1 MTVERPFEDPAA
13 APRRERHPESR
24 PEAAA
29 PGPPFPPMGPPPD
42 PPPDSPAESLAPL
55 DPDHP
60 QWRRRRRRLSI
71 LFGTSLAAFAGVG
84 AAAIANMVRGQP
96 IDPNAASVMW
106 PLGSAAAAASGLY
119 VWQGVR
125 RSDGG
130 GRWGGGQDDRWG
142 GRRDG
147 HR

>member
-13 APRRERHPESR
+13 APHRAHR
-24 PEAAA
+24 PEAAVPEPPLPPEA
-29 PGPPFPPMGPPPD
+29 PLGT
-42 PPPDSPAESLAPL
+42 L

-71 LFGTSLAAFAGVG
+71 LFGASLAAFVGVG
-84 AAAIANMVRGQP
+84 IAAIANMVRGQL

-125 RSDGG
+125 RN
-130 GRWGGGQDDRWG
+130 DRQGDLPADWRHDWRG
-142 GRRDG
+142 GRR
-147 HR
+147 

>member
-1 MTVERPFEDPAA
+1 MTVERPFEDPGA

-24 PEAAA
+24 PEAAS

-71 LFGTSLAAFAGVG
+71 LFGTSLAAFVGIGV
-84 AAAIANMVRGQP
+84 AAIANMVRGQP

-106 PLGSAAAAASGLY
+106 PLGSAAAAATGLY

-125 RSDGG
+125 RNDSGS
-130 GRWGGGQDDRWG
+130 WLYDRRHDWRG
-142 GRRDG
+142 GRR
-147 HR
+147 

>member
-1 MTVERPFEDPAA
+1 MTVERPFEDPGA

-29 PGPPFPPMGPPPD
+29 PGPPFPPVD
-42 PPPDSPAESLAPL
+42 PPPVSLGPL

-84 AAAIANMVRGQP
+84 VAAIANMVRGQP

-125 RSDGG
+125 RSDGA
-130 GRWGGGQDDRWG
+130 GRWGGGR
-142 GRRDG
+142 
-147 HR
+147 

>member
-1 MTVERPFEDPAA
+1 MTVERPFEDPGA
-13 APRRERHPESR
+13 APRRAHR
-24 PEAAA
+24 PETRPDSAV
-29 PGPPFPPMGPPPD
+29 PEPPVPPPD
-42 PPPDSPAESLAPL
+42 SLAPL

-84 AAAIANMVRGQP
+84 VAAIANMVRGQP

-125 RSDGG
+125 RSDGA
-130 GRWGGGQDDRWG
+130 GRWGGWQDDRWG

>member
-1 MTVERPFEDPAA
+1 MTVERPFEDPGA

-42 PPPDSPAESLAPL
+42 PPPDSLAPL

-84 AAAIANMVRGQP
+84 VAAIANMVRGQP

-130 GRWGGGQDDRWG
+130 GRWGGGQ
-142 GRRDG
+142 
-147 HR
+147 